1 MEVVQSFAGNNLNRS
16 VGEKKSEGFLEEI
29 LALDSTKIVIV
40 STNKRGV
47 KTILCLKT
55 NPTLVTLAKISVVI
69 LKDLFGFSS
78 IDELASRQ
86 KSLMTH
92 DFITLGQ
99 EPEPGNGWLLAV
111 AFPGL
116 DSDLLSQL
124 SSGNDFSYSFEAG
137 RNLLLAMPPGSSDLA
152 IAGQALSMA
161 SWHDENRFCS
171 KTGQP
176 TEPIEAGL
184 KRRSLVSHRRV
195 YPRIDPVAIA
205 LVWSPDRTSFLL
217 GNMKRSPSP
226 QFYSC
231 LSGFV
236 EPCESIEE
244 TVCREVFEES
254 GVVIEISSVQILK
267 SQPWPIGR
275 TGGCELMI
283 GCSCIAS
290 TTEIQIHDDD
300 VREVRWFPR
309 EEIEEMLRFSSENP
323 QAMMDPSLSRPV
335 LPGPYAIAHQ
345 LLRHGV
351 AQSGDTGRGGRGGEG
366 EVNAT
371 AR

>member
-1 MEVVQSFAGNNLNRS
+1 MKIAQSFGGNPLNRS
-16 VGEKKSEGFLEEI
+16 VGDKKSGGFLEEL
-29 LALDSTKIVIV
+29 LALESTKIVII
-40 STNKRGV
+40 STNQRGV
-47 KTILCLKT
+47 KTTLCLKFEST
-55 NPTLVTLAKISVVI
+55 VSLAKISVEI
-69 LKDLFGFSS
+69 LLNLLGFSS
-78 IDELASRQ
+78 VDELIARR
-86 KSLMTH
+86 KSLETH

-99 EPEPGNGWLLAV
+99 EVSNGWLLAV
-111 AFPGL
+111 SFPGL
-116 DSDLLSQL
+116 DSDLLPQL
-124 SSGNDFSYSFEAG
+124 SSGNDIPYSFEAG
-137 RNLLLAMPPGSSDLA
+137 RNLLVTMPPGSPDLA

-171 KTGQP
+171 KTGQA
-176 TEPIEAGL
+176 TEAIESGL
-184 KRRSLVSHRRV
+184 KRQSLVSHRRV

-205 LVWSPDRTSFLL
+205 LVWSPDRSSFLL

-244 TVCREVFEES
+244 AVCREIFEES
-254 GVVIEISSVQILK
+254 GVVIDISTVQILR

-290 TTEIQIHDDD
+290 TTEIQIHDND
-300 VREVRWFPR
+300 VREARWFSR
-309 EEIEEMLRFSSENP
+309 DEIEEMLHFSSENP
-323 QAMMDPSLSRPV
+323 QAMMNPTIPHPV

-345 LLRHGV
+345 LLRYGIT
-351 AQSGDTGRGGRGGEG
+351 QLGDSRGAGGE
-366 EVNAT
+366 EV
-371 AR
+371 